1 MTVRLERSEFAGQ
14 APLHLKPKEA
24 SNSHLTKYQ
33 IVKQKPLVN
42 IPKTRVLIVKA
53 SKYSA
58 TSLMYCHCASD
69 GDFNPLHQI

>member
-1 MTVRLERSEFAGQ
+1 MTIRLELGECRVRGFSEFRY
-14 APLHLKPKEA
+14 KE
-24 SNSHLTKYQ
+24 
-33 IVKQKPLVN
+33 QKALVN
-42 IPKTRVLIVKA
+42 ICKSTAFIVKA